1 MSTEYDVIIRNGTI
15 YDGGGGSPYPGDV
28 AILGERIAAMGR
40 LQGDRGRVEVDARGL
55 AVAPGFIN
63 MLSWAC
69 DSLIEDGLSQSDIH
83 QGVTLEVMG
92 ESFSYGPLNEAMKE
106 EMRQRQSD
114 IRFEIAWT
122 TLDEY
127 LTYLAQ
133 RGVSCNV
140 ASFVGTGTLRTHVV
154 GYEDRPAT
162 AEELKRMSA
171 LARAAMEDGAVGLAS
186 ALIYV
191 PDCFNRPEEL
201 VAMAKVVS
209 EYGGLYISHLRS
221 EGVGLLD
228 GVDELIEAARQANV
242 RAEIYHLKASGMRN
256 WSKQGPAIEKI
267 EAARAQGLAITADM
281 YPYIASSTGLDVTM
295 PPWVQEGGHK
305 AWLERLK
312 DPQVRQRV
320 RREMNTFNDTW
331 ENGFLEARSPENI
344 LLVAFKNPAL
354 KPLTGKTVAQVA
366 AMRGTS
372 PEDTIMDLVVEDD
385 SRVGAVYF
393 SMSEENV
400 RRQIGL
406 SWVSFG
412 SDEESLAPEGVFLLS
427 NPHPRAYGT
436 FARLLGK
443 YVRGEK
449 IIPLEE
455 AVWRLTSL
463 PAANLRL
470 DQRGAVKPGYYA
482 DLAIFDPETIQDHA
496 TFKHPHQYAS
506 GMVHVFV
513 NGVQVLRDGEHTGA
527 KPGQVVRGP
536 GWRGGKLLG

>member
-1 MSTEYDVIIRNGTI
+1 MGIEYDVIIRRGNI
-15 YDGGGGSPYPGDV
+15 YDGSGGAPFTGDV
-28 AILGERIAAMGR
+28 AILGKRIAAVGR
-40 LQGDRGRVEVDARGL
+40 LEEDRGRLELDARGL

-69 DSLIEDGLSQSDIH
+69 ESLIEDGLSQSDIR

-127 LTYLAQ
+127 LTHLVQ
-133 RGVSCNV
+133 RGVSTNV

-162 AEELKRMSA
+162 AEELGRMCA
-171 LARAAMEDGAVGLAS
+171 LTRAAMEDGAVGLAS

-201 VAMAKVVS
+201 IEMARAAS
-209 EYGGLYISHLRS
+209 EYSGLYISHLRS
-221 EGVGLLD
+221 EGVGLLE
-228 GVDELIEAARQANV
+228 GVEELIETARQAKV

-256 WSKQGPAIEKI
+256 WSKLAPAIEKI
-267 EAARAQGLAITADM
+267 EAARAQSLAITADM
-281 YPYIASSTGLDVTM
+281 YPYIASATGLDVTM
-295 PPWVQEGGHK
+295 PPWVQEGGHE
-305 AWLERLK
+305 AWMERLK

-320 RREMNTFNDTW
+320 RQEMNTHSDAW
-331 ENGFLEARSPENI
+331 ENGFLEACSPENI
-344 LLVAFKNPAL
+344 LLVGFKNPAL
-354 KPLTGKTVAQVA
+354 KPLTGKTVAQVS
-366 AMRGTS
+366 AMRGAS

-385 SRVGAVYF
+385 SRVGAIYF

-406 SWVSFG
+406 PWVSFG
-412 SDEESLAPEGVFLLS
+412 SDEASQAPEGAFLLS

-436 FARLLGK
+436 FARVLGK
-443 YVRGEK
+443 YVRDEK

-455 AVWRLTSL
+455 AVRRLTSL

-470 DQRGAVKPGYYA
+470 DRRGALQSGYYA

-496 TFKHPHQYAS
+496 TFERPHQYAS
-506 GMVHVFV
+506 GMAHVFV
-513 NGVQVLRDGEHTGA
+513 NGEQVLRDGEHTGA

-536 GWRGGKLLG
+536 GWIG

>member
-1 MSTEYDVIIRNGTI
+1 VSIEYDVIIRDGTI
-15 YDGGGGSPYPGDV
+15 YDGSGGPPFTGDI
-28 AILGERIAAMGR
+28 AIKGERIVAV
-40 LQGDRGRVEVDARGL
+40 GDHRADSGHLEIDASGL

-69 DSLIEDGLSQSDIH
+69 ESLIEDGLSQSDIR

-127 LTYLAQ
+127 LNYLVK
-133 RGVSCNV
+133 RGVSTNV

-154 GYEDRPAT
+154 GYDDRPAT
-162 AEELKRMSA
+162 PEELERMCA
-171 LARAAMEDGAVGLAS
+171 LVKDAMGAGALGLAS

-201 VAMAKVVS
+201 FQMARVVGK
-209 EYGGLYISHLRS
+209 YDGLYISHLRS
-221 EGVGLLD
+221 EGVGLLE
-228 GVDELIEAARQANV
+228 GVEELIQTARQATV

-256 WSKQGPAIEKI
+256 WSKLGAAIEKI
-267 EAARAQGLAITADM
+267 EAAQDEGLSITADM
-281 YPYIASSTGLDVTM
+281 YPYIASATGLDVTM
-295 PPWVQEGGHK
+295 PPWVQEGGHE
-305 AWLERLK
+305 AWVKRLR
-312 DPQVRQRV
+312 DPQIRQRV
-320 RREMNTFNDTW
+320 RLEMNAYSDRW

-344 LLVAFKNPAL
+344 LLVGFKNPAL
-354 KPLTGKTVAQVA
+354 KYLTGKTVAEVA

-372 PEDTIMDLVVEDD
+372 AEDTIMDLVVEDD
-385 SRVGAVYF
+385 SRVGAIFF

-400 RRQIGL
+400 RRQIRL
-406 SWVSFG
+406 PWVSFG
-412 SDEESLAPEGVFLLS
+412 SDEASLAPEGVFLLS

-436 FARLLGK
+436 FARLLGR
-443 YVRGEK
+443 YVRDEK

-455 AVWRLTSL
+455 AVRRLTSL

-470 DQRGAVKPGYYA
+470 DRRGALKAGYYA
-482 DLAIFDPETIQDHA
+482 DLAIFDPMTIQDHA
-496 TFKHPHQYAS
+496 TFESPHQYAS
-506 GMVHVFV
+506 GMAHVFV
-513 NGVQVLRDGEHTGA
+513 NGIQALRDGEHTGA
-527 KPGQVVRGP
+527 KPGQIVRGP
-536 GWRGGKLLG
+536 GWQEHI